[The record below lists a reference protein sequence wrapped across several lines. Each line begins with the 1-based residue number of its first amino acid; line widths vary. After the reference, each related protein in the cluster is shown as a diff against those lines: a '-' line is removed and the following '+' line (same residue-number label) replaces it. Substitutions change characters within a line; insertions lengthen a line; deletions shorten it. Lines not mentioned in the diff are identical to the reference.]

1 MVVFRQLGKRPRLRS
16 AVARALRSSLAVGS
30 AVTLL
35 GGCQG
40 DGAGDASGKQ
50 LELLFEARF
59 ADQTFDCG
67 AEYAGLGTSEATVR
81 PLDLRLF
88 VHDVALVRSGGEPET
103 LLLEDDGL
111 WQRDGVALLDFE
123 DASGTCD
130 TGSSEVNRSLRGTVA
145 DDDYT
150 ALSFTVGIPTGKNHL
165 DGATAPAP
173 FNAPGMWWSWQGGYK
188 YMKVDVASDANPG
201 GFFFHLGGTNCDGS
215 PTQGYAC
222 QHENLARIEVEL
234 PESGAVVLD
243 LAPLYRSVD
252 VNAKPNMETDFI
264 PGCMASSNDPECALM
279 FDALGLG
286 SENERS
292 SGSAQQLFRP

>member
-1 MVVFRQLGKRPRLRS
+1 MALFRQLVQGPWLLP
-16 AVARALRSSLAVGS
+16 ALARALRSWLAVGGV
-30 AVTLL
+30 ATFL
-35 GGCQG
+35 GACQG
-40 DGAGDASGKQ
+40 DGADEASGKQ
-50 LELLFEARF
+50 IELFFEARF
-59 ADQTFDCG
+59 ADQAFDCG
-67 AEYAGLGTSEATVR
+67 AEYAGLGTSDAIVR

-88 VHDVALVRSGGEPET
+88 VHDVALVRPTGEPET

-130 TGSSEVNRSLRGTVA
+130 TGSSEVNRALRGRVA

-150 ALSFTVGIPTGKNHL
+150 ALSFTIGIPTAKNHL
-165 DGATAPAP
+165 DGANAPAP

-234 PESGAVVLD
+234 AETGTVVLD

-252 VNAKPNMETDFI
+252 VNAKPDMETDFI
-264 PGCMASSNDPECALM
+264 PGCMASSTDPECALM
-279 FDALGLG
+279 LDALGLG
-286 SENERS
+286 SKDESS
-292 SGSAQQLFRP
+292 SGAGQQLFRP

>member
-1 MVVFRQLGKRPRLRS
+1 LATFLG
-16 AVARALRSSLAVGS
+16 A
-30 AVTLL
+30 
-35 GGCQG
+35 CQG
-40 DGAGDASGKQ
+40 DGAGDGSGKQ
-50 LELLFEARF
+50 VELLFEARF
-59 ADQTFDCG
+59 ADLAFDCG
-67 AEYAGLGTSEATVR
+67 AEYAGIGTSEATVR

-88 VHDVALVRSGGEPET
+88 VHDVTLMRSGGEPET

-130 TGSSEVNRSLRGTVA
+130 TGSAEVNRSLRGRVA

-150 ALSFTVGIPTGKNHL
+150 ALSFTVGIPTAKNHL
-165 DGATAPAP
+165 DGASAPAP

-215 PTQGYAC
+215 PTRGYAC

-234 PESGAVVLD
+234 QGTGAVVLD
-243 LAPLYRSVD
+243 LLPLYRSVD

-264 PGCMASSNDPECALM
+264 PGCMGSSNDPECALM
-279 FDALGLG
+279 LDALGLK
-286 SENERS
+286 SEDEPS
-292 SGSAQQLFRP
+292 SGAGQQLFRP